1 MSSNKFK
8 NNVGKD
14 KDRPVYNDLFLRW
27 LLNNIRIKFVRDM
40 KIVIKMNI

>member
-1 MSSNKFK
+1 MFLNKFK

-14 KDRPVYNDLFLRW
+14 KDRYVYNDLFFRW
-27 LLNNIRIKFVRDM
+27 LLNNIRIKFVRDV

>member
-1 MSSNKFK
+1 MLEKIK
-8 NNVGKD
+8 I
-14 KDRPVYNDLFLRW
+14 DLYR

>member
-14 KDRPVYNDLFLRW
+14 KDRHVYNDSFLGW